1 MFKRVSDF
9 LSSGKAT
16 SAQPKST
23 AKESFSLGCTGPY
36 CSLEQLMALRWSIK
50 NLNIPKAKRA
60 SRPQSGLHH
69 SRFRGRGM
77 EFSEVRMYQPGDD
90 VRSID
95 WRVTARRQKPHTKLF
110 NEERER
116 PLFIVCDQSQSQFFG
131 SQVTFKSVRAAETA
145 ALFSWAALEHND
157 RVGGI
162 VFSDKGHQEIKPS
175 RNRKSVM
182 RLLNAISKFNQA
194 LSISDTREAFQA
206 DSIFRFNDALIE
218 TIRLAKPGTLLVI
231 ISDFRNLDDTSEKLL
246 TKLAKHNE
254 LLMLQTLDPIERQL
268 PPPGFYPI
276 SNGSETLVIDSQ
288 SNEARLNYAHL
299 AEQQQEDLKS
309 LCLRLKAP
317 YIALSTEEAPIN
329 TLQRMLLS
337 VRSS

>member
-1 MFKRVSDF
+1 MLKRVRDF
-9 LSSGKAT
+9 LDAGKSS
-16 SAQPKST
+16 SAQIHSNT
-23 AKESFSLGCTGPY
+23 IEDFNTGLTGPY
-36 CSLEQLMALRWSIK
+36 CSLKQLMGLRWSVK
-50 NLNIPKAKRA
+50 NLNLPKAKRA
-60 SRPQSGLHH
+60 SRPQAGLHH

-131 SQVTFKSVRAAETA
+131 SHLTFKSVRAAETA
-145 ALFSWAALEHND
+145 ALFAWAALDHND

-162 VFSDKGHQEIKPS
+162 VFSEKGHQEVKPS
-175 RNRKSVM
+175 RNRKSIM
-182 RLLNAISKFNQA
+182 RLLNGISEFNQA
-194 LSISDTREAFQA
+194 LKISEPPKTRPFE
-206 DSIFRFNDALIE
+206 FNDAIVE

-231 ISDFRNLDDTSEKLL
+231 ISDFKHLNEDSEKLL

-254 LLMLQTLDPIERQL
+254 LLMLRTSDPIEQQL
-268 PPPGFYPI
+268 PPPGFYPV

-288 SNEARLNYAHL
+288 SNEARQNYANW
-299 AEQQQEDLKS
+299 AEQKQQALNS

-317 YIALSTEEAPIN
+317 YLDVSTQEAPIN
-329 TLQRMLLS
+329 SLQRILLS
-337 VRSS
+337 VRNT

>member
-1 MFKRVSDF
+1 MLKRVSDF
-9 LSSGKAT
+9 LSFGKPA
-16 SAQPKST
+16 ST
-23 AKESFSLGCTGPY
+23 QTQNDPVEVFNTGCTGPY
-36 CSLEQLMALRWSIK
+36 CSLKQLMALRWSVR
-50 NLNIPKAKRA
+50 NLSLPKAKRA

-116 PLFIVCDQSQSQFFG
+116 PLLIVCDQSQSQFFG
-131 SQVTFKSVRAAETA
+131 SHLTFKSVRAAETA
-145 ALFSWAALEHND
+145 ALFAWAALDHND

-162 VFSDKGHQEIKPS
+162 VFSEKGHQEVKPS
-175 RNRKSVM
+175 RNRKSIM
-182 RLLNAISKFNQA
+182 RLLKGISDFNQA
-194 LSISDTREAFQA
+194 LNISEPSTETKFQ
-206 DSIFRFNDALIE
+206 FNDALIE

-231 ISDFRNLDDTSEKLL
+231 ISDFRHINEDTEKLL

-254 LLMLQTLDPIERQL
+254 LLILRTLDPIEEQL
-268 PPPGFYPI
+268 PPPGFYPV
-276 SNGSETLVIDSQ
+276 SNGNETLVIDSQ
-288 SNEARLNYAHL
+288 SEEARQNYANW
-299 AEQQQEDLKS
+299 AKEQQETLTS
-309 LCLRLKAP
+309 LSMRLKAP
-317 YIALSTEEAPIN
+317 YLEISTQEAPIN
-329 TLQRMLLS
+329 TLQRLLHS